1 MKTNTRFFRIAKWT
15 VIYVALALGMA
26 WLHNPLDVSMDAAES
41 TVKFV
46 YQQF

>member
-1 MKTNTRFFRIAKWT
+1 MNTTDRWYRLAKWT
-15 VIYVALALGMA
+15 VIYTALALGLYL
-26 WLHNPLDVSMDAAES
+26 LHDPLEVGMDAAAS

>member
-1 MKTNTRFFRIAKWT
+1 MKTDSFLFSVAKCT
-15 VIYVALALGMA
+15 VIYTALALGML
-26 WLHNPLDVSMDAAES
+26 WLHDPRDVSMDAAAS

>member
-1 MKTNTRFFRIAKWT
+1 MNTNSRLFRIAKWT
-15 VIYVALALGMA
+15 VIYAALALGML
-26 WLHNPLDVSMDAAES
+26 WLHDPRDVSMDAAAS

>member
-1 MKTNTRFFRIAKWT
+1 MNTNTRLFRIAKWV
-15 VIYVALALGMA
+15 VIYVSLALGML
-26 WLHNPLDVSMDAAES
+26 WLHDPREVSMDAAAS

>member
-1 MKTNTRFFRIAKWT
+1 MMSDSFFFNDTAT
-15 VIYVALALGMA
+15 TEIYTALALGML
-26 WLHNPLDVSMDAAES
+26 WLHDPRDVSMDAAAS

>member
-1 MKTNTRFFRIAKWT
+1 MKVKPLRVLKLAAL
-15 VIYVALALGMA
+15 YLALALGLL
-26 WLHNPLDVSMDAAES
+26 WLHDPFRVSMDAAAS

>member
-1 MKTNTRFFRIAKWT
+1 MNTNTRLFRVAKWT
-15 VIYVALALGMA
+15 LIYMALGLGML
-26 WLHNPLDVSMDAAES
+26 WLHDPRDVSMDAAAS

>member
-1 MKTNTRFFRIAKWT
+1 MSRDKRILRLIKWM
-15 VIYVALALGMA
+15 VIYLSLGLGMI
-26 WLHNPLDVSMDAAES
+26 WLHDPRHVSMDAAAS

>member
-1 MKTNTRFFRIAKWT
+1 MKTSNSWYRILKWT
-15 VIYVALALGMA
+15 AVYTTLALGML
-26 WLHNPLDVSMDAAES
+26 WLHNPLDVGMDAAAS

>member
-1 MKTNTRFFRIAKWT
+1 MRTDTRFFRIAKWT
-15 VIYVALALGMA
+15 VIYVALALGMLR
-26 WLHNPLDVSMDAAES
+26 LHDPRDVSMDAAAS

>member
-1 MKTNTRFFRIAKWT
+1 MRTDTRLFRIAKWT
-15 VIYVALALGMA
+15 VIYVALALGMLA
-26 WLHNPLDVSMDAAES
+26 LHDPRDVSMDAAAS

>member
-1 MKTNTRFFRIAKWT
+1 MNTQNRTYRIAKWT
-15 VIYVALALGMA
+15 VIYAALGLGLW
-26 WLHNPLDVSMDAAES
+26 WLHNPTEVSMDAAKS

>member
-1 MKTNTRFFRIAKWT
+1 MRTDTRFFRIAKWT
-15 VIYVALALGMA
+15 VIYVALALGML
-26 WLHNPLDVSMDAAES
+26 WLHDPRVVGMDAAAS

>member
-1 MKTNTRFFRIAKWT
+1 MGKRALRLLKWT
-15 VIYVALALGMA
+15 LVYTALGLGML
-26 WLHNPLDVSMDAAES
+26 WLHHPLDVSMDAAAS

>member
-1 MKTNTRFFRIAKWT
+1 MRTDSRLFRIAKWAA
-15 VIYVALALGMA
+15 IYTALALGML
-26 WLHNPLDVSMDAAES
+26 WLHDPRNVSMDAAAS

>member
-1 MKTNTRFFRIAKWT
+1 MKQSGRPARILKWT
-15 VIYVALALGMA
+15 IIYLALALGML
-26 WLHNPLDVSMDAAES
+26 WLHDPRQVSMDAAAS

>member
-1 MKTNTRFFRIAKWT
+1 MRTDTRSFRIAKWT
-15 VIYVALALGMA
+15 VIYAALALGMLG
-26 WLHNPLDVSMDAAES
+26 LHDPREVSMDAAAS

>member
-1 MKTNTRFFRIAKWT
+1 MKTNTRLFRIAKWT
-15 VIYVALALGMA
+15 VIYAALGLGMLR
-26 WLHNPLDVSMDAAES
+26 LHDPRDVSMDAAAS

>member
-1 MKTNTRFFRIAKWT
+1 MKQRIDTWRCMKWAT
-15 VIYVALALGMA
+15 IYLLLALGTI
-26 WLHNPLDVSMDAAES
+26 WLHDPRDVSMDAAAS

>member
-1 MKTNTRFFRIAKWT
+1 MKTDTRLFRTLKWT
-15 VIYVALALGMA
+15 VIYAALALGLW
-26 WLHNPLDVSMDAAES
+26 WLHNPLDVSMDAAAS

>member
-1 MKTNTRFFRIAKWT
+1 MNFNSRFFRIAKWT
-15 VIYVALALGMA
+15 VIYAALALGMF
-26 WLHNPLDVSMDAAES
+26 WLHNPLDVSMDAAAS

>member
-1 MKTNTRFFRIAKWT
+1 MKGSARIPRILKWT
-15 VIYVALALGMA
+15 LIYLALALGMM
-26 WLHNPLDVSMDAAES
+26 WLHDPRNVSMDAAAS

>member
-1 MKTNTRFFRIAKWT
+1 MRTDTRFFRIAKWT
-15 VIYVALALGMA
+15 VIYAALALGML
-26 WLHNPLDVSMDAAES
+26 WLHDPRVVSMDAAAS

>member
-1 MKTNTRFFRIAKWT
+1 MNTHPRLFRIAKWT
-15 VIYVALALGMA
+15 VIYAALALGMF
-26 WLHNPLDVSMDAAES
+26 WLHDPRDVSMDAAAS

>member
-1 MKTNTRFFRIAKWT
+1 MRTDTRFFRVLKWT
-15 VIYVALALGMA
+15 AIYAALAFGMW
-26 WLHNPLDVSMDAAES
+26 WLHHPLDVSMDAAAS

>member
-1 MKTNTRFFRIAKWT
+1 MKVRLLRILKLAAL
-15 VIYVALALGMA
+15 YLALGLGLL
-26 WLHNPLDVSMDAAES
+26 WLHDPREVSMDAAAS

>member
-1 MKTNTRFFRIAKWT
+1 MNTKCRWFRT
-15 VIYVALALGMA
+15 VRWAMIYAALILGMY
-26 WLHNPLDVSMDAAES
+26 WLHDPLKVSMDAAAS